1 MSASVAAPIQTV
13 DPYSSHDTVQQDF
26 EQEDEQDDQYT
37 TVDARTS
44 GTQPSVNPP
53 ERDEDDTEEEVDES
67 VREEIEK
74 LEKTFVGISQKYR
87 LISRIGEGDV
97 PGSSVWWTVC

>member
-1 MSASVAAPIQTV
+1 MSASVAATTRTV

-26 EQEDEQDDQYT
+26 DQETEQDDQYT

-44 GTQPSVNPP
+44 RSHTSVSPSDG
-53 ERDEDDTEEEVDES
+53 DEDETEEEVDES

-74 LEKTFVGISQKYR
+74 LEKTFAGISQKYR

-97 PGSSVWWTVC
+97 PGFSI